1 MNDREV
7 GRYWDESAEAW
18 TFLARRGYDVYR
30 DLVNTPAF
38 FEMLPDVTGLAGLDV
53 GCGEGHN
60 TRLLAKR
67 GAIMSAVDIS
77 AAFIA
82 HAQDLDAPD
91 FDGMDIHYAIAS
103 AQKLP
108 FEAASFHFATAFMSL
123 MDMPRPDLALAET
136 ARVLK
141 TGGFFQF
148 SISHPCSTTPHR
160 RHVRDAQGRTLALE
174 VGGYFEYLD
183 GEIDEWLFSAAPR
196 ELKAGLRKFRI
207 PRFQRTLS
215 DWINMIAGAG
225 LAIEQVAEPYASEE
239 TAMRYPVVADT
250 RVAPYFLL
258 VRCRKISGLS

>member
-1 MNDREV
+1 MKDSEV

-18 TFLARRGYDVYR
+18 TFLARRGCDVYR

-38 FEMLPDVTGLAGLDV
+38 LEMLPDVSGLAGIDL

-77 AAFIA
+77 ATFIA
-82 HAQDLDAPD
+82 HARD
-91 FDGMDIHYAIAS
+91 FDAMDIRYAIAS
-103 AQKLP
+103 AQRLP
-108 FEAASFHFATAFMSL
+108 FEAGSFHFATAFMSL

-136 ARVLK
+136 VRVLK
-141 TGGFFQF
+141 AGGFFQF

-174 VGGYFEYLD
+174 VGGYFDYLD
-183 GEIDEWLFSAAPR
+183 GDIDEWLFAAAPR
-196 ELKAGLRKFRI
+196 ELKAGLRRFRI

-225 LAIEQVAEPYASEE
+225 LAIEQAAEPYASEE
-239 TAMRYPVVADT
+239 TAMYYPEVADT
-250 RVAPYFLL
+250 RIAPYFLL
-258 VRCRKISGLS
+258 VRCRKRH